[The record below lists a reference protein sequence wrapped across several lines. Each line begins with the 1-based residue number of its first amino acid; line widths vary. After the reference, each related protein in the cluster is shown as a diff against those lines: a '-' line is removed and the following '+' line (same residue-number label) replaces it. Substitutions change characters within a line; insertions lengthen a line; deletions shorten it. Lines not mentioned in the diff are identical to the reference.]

1 MLRGWTSKWNLCLP
15 SFTML
20 YPVFLCIY
28 GVWCIFFCHDCCCIF
43 NSLLPYVPLLSLSS
57 KLWEELLPNDQANG
71 VWYRRSRFMMV
82 LSRISWWI
90 DEVMKEQAK
99 QFFDEGTWQQ
109 QLACH
114 TLLPFYHLFRRSISV
129 IPLLSSKSRKTYCLS
144 ATDPSPYENL
154 QLFPS
159 SWATLSPEGPR
170 LHRTWGGMLFQ
181 CKLDNIVP
189 HQITKQRS

>member
-57 KLWEELLPNDQANG
+57 KLWEELLPNDQANR

-129 IPLLSSKSRKTYCLS
+129 VPLLSYTTIMRLAGDWLPLCNRSVSLRKFAIVSLKLS
-144 ATDPSPYENL
+144 NLEPGRTATASDV
-154 QLFPS
+154 
-159 SWATLSPEGPR
+159 SWN
-170 LHRTWGGMLFQ
+170 F
-181 CKLDNIVP
+181 I
-189 HQITKQRS
+189 